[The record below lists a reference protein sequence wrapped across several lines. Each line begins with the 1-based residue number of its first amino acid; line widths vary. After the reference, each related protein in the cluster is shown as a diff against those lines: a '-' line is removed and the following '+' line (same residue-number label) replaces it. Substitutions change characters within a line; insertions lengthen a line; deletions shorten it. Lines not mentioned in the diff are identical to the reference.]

1 MTIPAG
7 YRVDQTDLASA
18 SDDEVRDAARLRQ
31 ELVREQ
37 RPEDPPTP
45 VEIIAQ
51 QLRANPPGS
60 WRATFLA
67 RDNAGTLV
75 GYAIA
80 HRNLKDTNNAHIRWC
95 DVAVKEEHRRRGLG
109 RALFAR
115 MVTACEGQGDGVMF
129 ISVTSDRVPS
139 GEFFARSIG
148 ARPGLPM
155 KLNQLDLRTVDRRQ
169 VAEWARIDPPG
180 YRLERIDDRV
190 PDRLLITY
198 IEAANGRHA
207 ARRHRVQRLEA
218 RRGADPP
225 ARDVLPAERTA
236 VVARARDRR
245 KDRRGRWVQR
255 HRVRPAGSARD
266 RAARYRGRRVA
277 PWAPYRALDEGG
289 DARAD
294 PRRAAAVTVHPDRKC
309 ECQRADARDQHEA
322 RLPPRLAGDPLADS
336 ADKSP
341 RRRAR
346 TRRVSLTVVRC
357 GPGGGLPAPC
367 PYALSPLRPAS
378 LRIRSARS
386 MPRSDF
392 AIALP
397 SAAGWSS

>member
-7 YRVDQTDLASA
+7 YRVDQIDLASA
-18 SDDEVRDAARLRQ
+18 SDDEIRDAPRLRQ

-109 RALFAR
+109 RALSAR

-198 IEAANGRHA
+198 IEAANGINDMPRGDIAFNDWKLDEAQIRQRETYYRQSGRRWWLVLAIDEKTGEGVGCSDIEFDPRDPHA
-207 ARRHRVQRLEA
+207 IEQQ
-218 RRGADPP
+218 G
-225 ARDVLPAERTA
+225 TA
-236 VVARARDRR
+236 VVASHRGHRIGLWMKAAMLERILAELPQSRFIRTGNANVNAQMLAINTKLGFRHAWQEILWQIPLTKARD
-245 KDRRGRWVQR
+245 
-255 HRVRPAGSARD
+255 
-266 RAARYRGRRVA
+266 
-277 PWAPYRALDEGG
+277 
-289 DARAD
+289 
-294 PRRAAAVTVHPDRKC
+294 
-309 ECQRADARDQHEA
+309 
-322 RLPPRLAGDPLADS
+322 
-336 ADKSP
+336 
-341 RRRAR
+341 
-346 TRRVSLTVVRC
+346 VVRE
-357 GPGGGLPAPC
+357 PA
-367 PYALSPLRPAS
+367 ASASPS
-378 LRIRSARS
+378 
-386 MPRSDF
+386 
-392 AIALP
+392 
-397 SAAGWSS
+397 